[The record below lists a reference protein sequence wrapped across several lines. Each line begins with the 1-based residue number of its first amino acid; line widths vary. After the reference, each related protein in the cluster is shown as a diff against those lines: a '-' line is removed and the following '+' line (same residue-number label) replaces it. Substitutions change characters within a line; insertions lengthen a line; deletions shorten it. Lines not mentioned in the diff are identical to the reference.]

1 MPPKPQAHRGD
12 LNAGGIRTPG
22 DFAALSAG
30 GEWDAGELGCGHLL
44 IELRKILREMP
55 GEVLKVISRDP
66 GSPEDLPA
74 WCRLSGNE
82 LLAYDAQGSCYW
94 IRSKTDWT

>member
-12 LNAGGIRTPG
+12 LKAGGIRTPG

-55 GEVLKVISRDP
+55 GES
-66 GSPEDLPA
+66 SE
-74 WCRLSGNE
+74 GN
-82 LLAYDAQGSCYW
+82 LARPWLARGFACLVQA
-94 IRSKTDWT
+94 